1 MGVNKNIS
9 IFMLF
14 DCVQVNTGLGFHW
27 ICNRGEKGG
36 YMWIDDDI
44 NLEPFFSIT
53 SVGCFWL
60 VQTYQY
66 GCHPSVLSHHM
77 LGTAECD
84 ESYCI
89 EGDHI
94 WSFFRRDAGNFF
106 TMSHTAT
113 RAASW
118 PYMDFLKI
126 QIFCDVSFGVDI
138 CPYME
143 NGCVYGLIWDVT

>member
-1 MGVNKNIS
+1 MCG
-9 IFMLF
+9 LT
-14 DCVQVNTGLGFHW
+14 QVLVFIESVIGG
-27 ICNRGEKGG
+27 KQGG

-53 SVGCFWL
+53 PVGRFWL

-94 WSFFRRDAGNFF
+94 WSFFCRDAGIFF

-118 PYMDFLKI
+118 PHMDFWTFKCFVTSVPGCGYVPMWEI
-126 QIFCDVSFGVDI
+126 GVSM
-138 CPYME
+138 PL
-143 NGCVYGLIWDVT
+143 YGSLLPSLCFWVE